1 MSALVTCGCWGA
13 GGRDLQGLDPGQQ
26 PRDHH
31 SHLVPGHRPI
41 ALEGPVRIAL
51 DQASRCQ
58 IGNRAVRPEVC
69 GRVAERLTEHR
80 RTAPMT
86 AST

>member
-1 MSALVTCGCWGA
+1 MLALVTCGCWGA
-13 GGRDLQGLDPGQQ
+13 WGRDLQGLDPGQQ

-41 ALEGPVRIAL
+41 ALEGPRIAL

-58 IGNRAVRPEVC
+58 ISDRAVRPVVC
-69 GRVAERLTEHR
+69 GGVAERLTEHR
-80 RTAPMT
+80 RDGTDDR
-86 AST
+86 